1 MRTREAPNKTTLFS
15 IFNKRSEYMTAAG
28 ISNEDGNI
36 NINKI
41 TQTLNISEASSVTED
56 MGKVVTKEDSLN
68 LTALSLL
75 HNIRGTKRNN

>member
-1 MRTREAPNKTTLFS
+1 
-15 IFNKRSEYMTAAG
+15 MTAAG

-41 TQTLNISEASSVTED
+41 TQTLNIGETSSLTED
-56 MGKVVTKEDSLN
+56 IEKVVTKEDSLN

-75 HNIRGTKRNN
+75 HNIRGTKRNK

>member
-1 MRTREAPNKTTLFS
+1 
-15 IFNKRSEYMTAAG
+15 MTAAG

-56 MGKVVTKEDSLN
+56 MGKVVTKEDRLN
-68 LTALSLL
+68 LVIYIYL
-75 HNIRGTKRNN
+75 